1 MENEKDY
8 TEIDLVEVFHVIKDN
23 TRNIFVVTLCCVLIA
38 AVYVFTQSKTPSYT
52 SEALVRFKPMPSLVQ
67 TTQLPAAAKSNPNV
81 AADSYN
87 PVVPVYYDKL
97 SIEQLLL
104 TYAEL
109 LKSSA
114 ILSPVN
120 EAIGATGAVKATQVK
135 GTAMMKIAF
144 STADA
149 EKAQKGNELL
159 LKKLQEYVSKKEHSE
174 TRYIV
179 SEGAD
184 RQKAGESPVVE
195 AVVTEKLVVEVIDPP
210 TIPTAPTSNKKR
222 TLAVSALLG
231 ILLGSGYAVM
241 HYLMNRKI
249 TTRQDI
255 EDYLGLPVIAV
266 VPEESSLT
274 EALARQTD
282 KSVLQKIGGVLWKE
296 QN

>member
-8 TEIDLVEVFHVIKDN
+8 TEIDLVEVFYVIKDN
-23 TRNIFVVTLCCVLIA
+23 ARNIFVVTLCCVLIA
-38 AVYVFTQSKTPSYT
+38 AAYVFTQSRTPSYT
-52 SEALVRFKPMPSLVQ
+52 SEALVRFKPMPTLVQ
-67 TTQLPAAAKSNPNV
+67 TTQLPAESKSNLNV

-87 PVVPVYYDKL
+87 PVVPAFYDKL
-97 SIEQLLL
+97 SMDQLLL

-120 EAIGATGAVKATQVK
+120 EAIGATGTVKATPVK
-135 GTAMMKIAF
+135 STAMMKIAF
-144 STADA
+144 STVDA

-179 SEGAD
+179 SENAD
-184 RQKAGESPVVE
+184 APKSGESSVVE
-195 AVVTEKLVVEVIDPP
+195 AVVTEKLVVEVIDTP
-210 TIPTAPTSNKKR
+210 TIPTATTSNKKR
-222 TLAVSALLG
+222 TLAVSVLLG

-266 VPEESSLT
+266 VPEERSLT